1 MKIARGTIHGF
12 AVFSAGVLLLMMV
25 LTFWNVILRV
35 TGMPLL
41 SALVE
46 ISALLLVC
54 SMASLAE
61 TALQDRNIS
70 VDVLVNTF
78 PLKVRFSLNMVML
91 TLCLLYFVVLGTRTL
106 MTVEVS
112 QRLKVF
118 YSVLRIPEWPFII
131 ILGICFLACAVA
143 VGLLIIKTIKN
154 RNVDDIK
161 DKTDISTN
169 PEVAIL
175 ALMNAEG
182 AVLSYLEEENNKPE
196 QSKEEV
202 ED

>member
-12 AVFSAGVLLLMMV
+12 AVLAAGVLLLMMV
-25 LTFWNVILRV
+25 LTFWNVIMRV
-35 TGMPLL
+35 TGLPLVT
-41 SALVE
+41 ALVE

-54 SMASLAE
+54 SMAALPE

-91 TLCLLYFVVLGTRTL
+91 VLCVLYFLVLGIRTL
-106 MTVEVS
+106 YTVPVS
-112 QRLKVF
+112 RSLHVF

-131 ILGICFLACAVA
+131 ILGVCFLACAVA
-143 VGLLIIKTIKN
+143 TALLILNVIKN
-154 RNVDDIK
+154 RNVDDVK
-161 DKTDISTN
+161 DKTDISSN

-182 AVLSYLEEENNKPE
+182 AVLSYLEETKDN
-196 QSKEEV
+196 EEV
-202 ED
+202 DI